1 MEGISSEYHGLMKY
15 KNINRFEF
23 TLTLKNSSL
32 TIPFDCVLG
41 VYRYEG
47 LSGVT
52 VNGEA
57 IDVDQFY
64 SAQPRSVVTTGGVGD
79 NAMFREYVFC
89 AEDVLSAPGAAN
101 LSKCYM
107 YPINGGFVSDKCSRI
122 TTTDIYNGNWKST
135 ILANYFDDLQI
146 SYMGDRGS
154 LFLNC
159 TGITLKYTTKSG
171 KKLDPTFIFLEQ
183 ANARCMSPGIG
194 KYVNITLGGFDQK
207 SYLYKA
213 GANIYRYLFKTNGIV
228 TRLDTTTPITSSIML
243 ARVTPSSLIDRAY
256 FMKEQTVVFS
266 IMSGIE
272 PE

>member
-1 MEGISSEYHGLMKY
+1 MVGGISSEWTGLMKY
-15 KNINRFEF
+15 RNINRLEF

-32 TIPFDCVLG
+32 MIPFDCVLG
-41 VYRYEG
+41 VLFYER

-57 IDVDQFY
+57 IDVDEFY
-64 SAQPRSVVTTGGVGD
+64 TAQPRSAVSNGGVSD
-79 NAMFREYVFC
+79 SVMFREYVFY
-89 AEDVLSAPGAAN
+89 AEDVLSANGAVG

-171 KKLDPTFIFLEQ
+171 QKLNPTFIFLEQ
-183 ANARCMSPGIG
+183 ATARCMTPGSG
-194 KYVNITLGGFDQK
+194 KYVDITLGGFDQK
-207 SYLYKA
+207 SCLYKT
-213 GANIYRYLFKTNGIV
+213 GANTLRYLFKTIGGV
-228 TRLDTTTPITSSIML
+228 TKLDSTKQKTGSIAL
-243 ARVTPSSLIDRAY
+243 ARVTPSSSIDRAY
-256 FMKEQTVVFS
+256 FMKE
-266 IMSGIE
+266 
-272 PE
+272 